1 MWGRLAQFITQ
12 WNSVPLQNPRPQNLH
27 NLKYVWLQHTSKPP
41 SIFPIQRGFSSHCHW
56 KFPKIESNLN
66 LPHIAHAAWT
76 QIEKSDS
83 HKLCED
89 NPVPLPAPI
98 LLCLKQRGSRCLLQG
113 WWWDSHKLTLHSQ
126 KHSQHPGK
134 AASPPPTVVIVT
146 AVAATARR
154 GQWISRII
162 KGHPRASWK
171 PRITAT
177 G

>member
-66 LPHIAHAAWT
+66 LPRIAHAAWT

-98 LLCLKQRGSRCLLQG
+98 LLCLKQRGSWCLL
-113 WWWDSHKLTLHSQ
+113 
-126 KHSQHPGK
+126 PRM
-134 AASPPPTVVIVT
+134 VVGFT
-146 AVAATARR
+146 QANTTQPEAQLAPWEGSKPSTN
-154 GQWISRII
+154 SRDCHCC
-162 KGHPRASWK
+162 GCYC
-171 PRITAT
+171 
-177 G
+177 